1 MVTLNNLSVARGGR
15 RLIQGLN
22 LTIGAGRA
30 VILHGPNGS
39 GKTSLLRTI
48 AGLQLP
54 AEGQVEVD
62 EDSLI
67 FAGHLDAIKAQL
79 TVHENLEFW
88 QSIYGSN
95 PALIARALTAF
106 NLENLSE
113 RAAAS
118 LSAGQKRRLGL
129 ARLIVADRAVW
140 ILDEPTV
147 SLDTAS
153 IALFDAALATH
164 LAQGGVAMIATHVA
178 LDQKAT
184 ILDMQ
189 DFVATAQTEFDPF
202 LEGSAL

>member
-1 MVTLNNLSVARGGR
+1 MLTLNNLSVARGGR

-79 TVHENLEFW
+79 TVQENLEFW
-88 QSIYGSN
+88 QSIYGSH

-153 IALFDAALATH
+153 ITLFDAALAAH

-189 DFVATAQTEFDPF
+189 EFVATAQTEFDPF